1 MQASNLEIV
10 KLNNLKLSAKIISE
24 QLKQG
29 IHLGKRVGAGSEFEQ
44 YRYYEPG
51 DDPKRIDWKYFSRS
65 GKYMIKESQAESH
78 LNISLMLDLSGS
90 MNYEENGVKRIDYAK
105 NIIAT
110 IAYLAHLQ
118 GDSLSYFTFHEGV
131 LTQKVS
137 PSPKSFQRILYYLES
152 EKASGTWPVSK
163 QSFPALKSKQK
174 ELIILVSDFL
184 QKENEW
190 IEIVEE
196 MKHPQKEIVLFQLL
210 GKQEVEFDMKGSF
223 VFKDLESDREITLD
237 GAAARKEYNQAI
249 TTYLKNL
256 KEIFHQPNIHLMQ
269 ETIDEPMV
277 TVISKFLSKRSF
289 N

>member
-1 MQASNLEIV
+1 MQASNLEII
-10 KLNNLKLSAKIISE
+10 KLNNLRLSAKIISE

-78 LNISLMLDLSGS
+78 LQITLMLDLSGS
-90 MNYEENGVKRIDYAK
+90 MNYEENGVRRIDYAK

-118 GDSLSYFTFHEGV
+118 GDSLSYFTFHEGM
-131 LTQKVS
+131 LTQKVA
-137 PSPKSFQRILYYLES
+137 PSPKSFQRILYCLES
-152 EKASGTWPVSK
+152 EEASGSWPVSK
-163 QSFPALKSKQK
+163 QSFPALKNKQK
-174 ELIILVSDFL
+174 ELILLVSDFL
-184 QKENEW
+184 QKDQEW
-190 IEIVEE
+190 VEIVEE

-210 GKQEVEFDMKGSF
+210 GKQEVAFDMKGSF

-237 GAAARKEYNQAI
+237 GATAKKEYNQAI
-249 TTYLKNL
+249 DAYLKSL
-256 KEIFHQPNIHLMQ
+256 KEAFHQPNIHLMQ

-277 TVISKFLSKRSF
+277 SVISKFLSKRSF
-289 N
+289 F

>member
-1 MQASNLEIV
+1 MQASNLEII
-10 KLNNLKLSAKIISE
+10 KLNNLRLSAKIISE

-78 LNISLMLDLSGS
+78 LQITLMLDLSGS
-90 MNYEENGVKRIDYAK
+90 MNYEENGVRRIDYAK

-118 GDSLSYFTFHEGV
+118 GDSLSYFTFHEGT
-131 LTQKVS
+131 LTQKVA
-137 PSPKSFQRILYYLES
+137 PSPKSFQRILYCLES
-152 EKASGTWPVSK
+152 EEASGSWPVSK
-163 QSFPALKSKQK
+163 QSFPALKNKQK
-174 ELIILVSDFL
+174 ELILLVSDFL
-184 QKENEW
+184 QKDQEW
-190 IEIVEE
+190 VEIVEE

-210 GKQEVEFDMKGSF
+210 GKQEVAFDMKGSF
-223 VFKDLESDREITLD
+223 VFKDLESDREITLE
-237 GAAARKEYNQAI
+237 GATAKKEYNQAI
-249 TTYLKNL
+249 DAYLKSL
-256 KEIFHQPNIHLMQ
+256 KEAFHQPNIHLMQ

-277 TVISKFLSKRSF
+277 SVISKFLSKRSF
-289 N
+289 F

>member
-1 MQASNLEIV
+1 MQASNLEII
-10 KLNNLKLSAKIISE
+10 KLNNLRLSAKIISE

-78 LNISLMLDLSGS
+78 LQITLMLDLSGS
-90 MNYEENGVKRIDYAK
+90 MNYEENGVRRIDYAK

-118 GDSLSYFTFHEGV
+118 GDSLSYFTFHEGT
-131 LTQKVS
+131 LTQKVA
-137 PSPKSFQRILYYLES
+137 PSPKSFQRILYCLES
-152 EKASGTWPVSK
+152 EEASGSWPVSK
-163 QSFPALKSKQK
+163 QSFPALKNKQK
-174 ELIILVSDFL
+174 ELILLVSDFL
-184 QKENEW
+184 QKDQEW
-190 IEIVEE
+190 VEIVEE

-210 GKQEVEFDMKGSF
+210 GKQEVAFDMKGSF

-237 GAAARKEYNQAI
+237 GATAKKEYNQAI
-249 TTYLKNL
+249 DAYLKSL
-256 KEIFHQPNIHLMQ
+256 KEAFHQPNIHLMQ

-277 TVISKFLSKRSF
+277 SVISKFLSKRSF
-289 N
+289 F